1 MRPNTELCFCIGTH
15 HRCADFLK
23 RRLILNVLGWNS
35 PDTTNLVPILTLVAT
50 KTQLPSSILGPK
62 ITTKSVVVVLRS
74 SVLVVLQVV
83 IHQLFSS
90 ATG

>member
-1 MRPNTELCFCIGTH
+1 MAFTTY
-15 HRCADFLK
+15 
-23 RRLILNVLGWNS
+23 LIFKGQGWNS

-50 KTQLPSSILGPK
+50 KTLLPSSILGPK

-74 SVLVVLQVV
+74 SVLVVLQVA